1 MYPASFVES
10 DSGTGIVMSV
20 PAHAPY
26 DYQALEDLKQS
37 TSTSSNVNNEFGLKA
52 EEIVKPITIIESE
65 GYSSNNNDNNGVT
78 PAGKS

>member
-1 MYPASFVES
+1 
-10 DSGTGIVMSV
+10 MSV

-52 EEIVKPITIIESE
+52 EESKT
-65 GYSSNNNDNNGVT
+65 NNDN
-78 PAGKS
+78 